1 MFLKSAVRVAIRMEC
16 VTDIL
21 RDLLLKQKAL
31 LSQWLADLNN
41 TKKNVYKQEMS
52 LLRFRLSGFII
63 IVAW

>member
-1 MFLKSAVRVAIRMEC
+1 MEC

-41 TKKNVYKQEMS
+41 KKKTCLETRNVALTRSFEWLYYYRS
-52 LLRFRLSGFII
+52 VVNIL
-63 IVAW
+63 VHW